1 MNETQVKEVIQL
13 SSDSGAKPIW
23 QMGIRVC
30 WKVVICWKITSNK
43 HCYYPFSLIRSTD
56 SWYIDMCTDVLSFV
70 LKCFWPSASYCRRAV
85 AVRPTVY
92 RTFNQFFRLRRKV
105 LKTCLLGKE
114 LLFFIIFKSFLF
126 ATASCFTGK
135 NDKSRN
141 VGSIPRWVEIP
152 HSCCSLFINNC
163 DQWNIARTLFFGAV
177 CIKILE
183 FIPPSLLKGAF
194 D

>member
-1 MNETQVKEVIQL
+1 MNEIQVKEVIQL

-43 HCYYPFSLIRSTD
+43 HYYPFSLIRSTD

-92 RTFNQFFRLRRKV
+92 RTFNQFFRQSIKV

-126 ATASCFTGK
+126 ATAAA
-135 NDKSRN
+135 SR
-141 VGSIPRWVEIP
+141 VKMTSQEMWVRFPAESKFHIHAA
-152 HSCCSLFINNC
+152 HSS
-163 DQWNIARTLFFGAV
+163 
-177 CIKILE
+177 
-183 FIPPSLLKGAF
+183 
-194 D
+194 